1 MSWPKKI
8 ATKFCCALWNDFQSA
23 GFKKKLPN
31 MDVKRMLEENTVKI
45 LSIQCHMRIWKI
57 VFLTSETTWVVKLRE
72 KWPFLSEAA
81 ETSHFFP
88 VSPVS
93 IIEKP
98 GVLLPD
104 GLRVSSIIF
113 PGDRAIKQIRNL
125 SDQQTARRT
134 DQCVGYGWESGWA
147 LLALA
152 MYGVNYK

>member
-1 MSWPKKI
+1 MPYENLKNSFLDFRNNLGRE
-8 ATKFCCALWNDFQSA
+8 AEREVAL
-23 GFKKKLPN
+23 L
-31 MDVKRMLEENTVKI
+31 KRGCRDK
-45 LSIQCHMRIWKI
+45 
-57 VFLTSETTWVVKLRE
+57 
-72 KWPFLSEAA
+72 P
-81 ETSHFFP
+81 FFP
-88 VSPVS
+88 CSPVS